1 MNPKPQIGKKQLA
14 FFLGLFWLLGMTAY
28 FNASLGASIQKN
40 SDSKQALLKEISLP
54 GVEIRSSGSNFSVP
68 PFKIDWSTYGKLNPD
83 NFQFHIALNPQEKTI
98 PSFFLKEDLFN
109 IIQFF
114 IQYYYTW

>member
-1 MNPKPQIGKKQLA
+1 MNPKPQIGKRLLA

-28 FNASLGASIQKN
+28 FNASLGAPIHKN
-40 SDSKQALLKEISLP
+40 SDSRKELLKEISLP

-68 PFKIDWSTYGKLNPD
+68 PFKIDWSTYGKLNPE
-83 NFQFHIALNPQEKTI
+83 NLQFYVAVNPHEKTI
-98 PSFFLKEDLFN
+98 PSFFEEENLFN
-109 IIQFF
+109 IIPFF